1 MRGKDVREVFETAL
15 PNEALEP
22 IIVSSGFQTRERKL
36 DARLFIRSAI
46 IAASSGHGSRQAEV
60 FRHYFGAGGEDVVRG
75 AGYKWFGAADRSQ
88 KARDRT

>member
-46 IAASSGHGSRQAEV
+46 IAASSGLEARAEV

-75 AGYKWFGAADRSQ
+75 AGYKCFGAADRSQ